1 MTHETEDGDVP
12 ALTPDDFQRL
22 RALLNRAGVPNDDDG
37 LSQILKCKVDD
48 ETYALA
54 LVAAQPAGGRSAW
67 LRDLIFQELHGMRYH
82 EYRLFKEK
90 RKREEMAGKGHI
102 GAPSVQAPQADAL
115 ATLLVKAET
124 AAADLHRF
132 VTTLRAGGGQA

>member
-22 RALLNRAGVPNDDDG
+22 RVLLNRAGVPNDDDG

-67 LRDLIFQELHGMRYH
+67 QRDLIYRELHGMRYH

-90 RKREEMAGKGHI
+90 RKREEMRGKGHA
-102 GAPSVQAPQADAL
+102 GAPSVQTHQADEL
-115 ATLLVKAET
+115 AALLVKAESV
-124 AAADLHRF
+124 AADLQRC
-132 VTTLRAGGGQA
+132 VTTLKAGGGQA